1 MLLLF
6 YTFEEGSEGKN
17 LMCSY
22 LQNNVFQVKRG
33 QRHKNS
39 IEIGFLILVSL
50 QYSYFSSVELRC
62 IFLSDDMI

>member
-1 MLLLF
+1 
-6 YTFEEGSEGKN
+6 
-17 LMCSY
+17 
-22 LQNNVFQVKRG
+22 VFQVKRG